1 MPKLKRNA
9 SEERA
14 TDFVESLDRG
24 LRLLQSF
31 GATTGPMTLSDLA
44 RAADLPRATARRI
57 LFTLQRGGYVA
68 SDGKLFS
75 LTPHVLT
82 LAASYLRSNQI
93 VAVLQPVL
101 DRIATAAQEISSLA
115 VLDGDE
121 VVFIARGSPARVYSG
136 GGLEIGYRLPAFC
149 TSVGRAMLGRLD
161 DSELFARLKTMRR
174 EALTPHTV
182 TDAGA
187 LLASI
192 VADRAQGYSLVDREA
207 EPHFRSISVPVRR
220 YDDTIVAAI
229 NMGAHVDRVPAAELI
244 GRFLPLLR
252 EGAASVRSQLL

>member
-1 MPKLKRNA
+1 MPKLKRGN

-24 LRLLQSF
+24 LRLLQVF
-31 GATTGPMTLSDLA
+31 GTTTGPMTLSDLA

-57 LFTLQRGGYVA
+57 LFTLGHGGFVA

-82 LAASYLRSNQI
+82 LAASFLRSNQL

-115 VLDGDE
+115 VLDGDD
-121 VVFIARGSPARVYSG
+121 VVFIARGSPARVFS

-149 TSVGRAMLGRLD
+149 TSVGRAMLGRFD
-161 DSELFARLKTMRR
+161 DAALAARLKAMKR
-174 EALTPHTV
+174 EALTPQTV
-182 TDAGA
+182 TDPKA
-187 LLASI
+187 LLKTI
-192 VADRAQGYSLVDREA
+192 IADRAQNYSLVDREA

-220 YDDTIVAAI
+220 YDGTIVAAI
-229 NMGAHVDRVPAAELI
+229 NMGAHVDRVPVKELT
-244 GRFLPLLR
+244 GRFLPLLQ
-252 EGAASVRSQLL
+252 EGAESVRAQLL

>member
-1 MPKLKRNA
+1 MPKLKR
-9 SEERA
+9 SDTEERA

-24 LRLLQSF
+24 LRLLQVF
-31 GATTGPMTLSDLA
+31 GATSGPMTLSDLA

-57 LFTLQRGGYVA
+57 LFTLQHGGFVA

-82 LAASYLRSNQI
+82 LAASFLRSNQL

-115 VLDGDE
+115 VLDGDD
-121 VVFIARGSPARVYSG
+121 VVFIARGSPMRVFSA
-136 GGLEIGYRLPAFC
+136 GLEIGYRLPAFC
-149 TSVGRAMLGRLD
+149 TSVGRTMLGQFD
-161 DSELFARLKTMRR
+161 DVALVARLKTMKRD
-174 EALTPHTV
+174 ALTPQTV
-182 TDAGA
+182 TDAKG
-187 LLASI
+187 LLKMI
-192 VADRAQGYSLVDREA
+192 GADRAKGYSLVDREA

-229 NMGAHVDRVPAAELI
+229 NMGAHVDRVPVQELI
-244 GRFLPLLR
+244 DRFLPLLR
-252 EGAASVRSQLL
+252 EGAESVRSQLL

>member
-1 MPKLKRNA
+1 MPKLKRSN

-24 LRLLQSF
+24 LRLLQVF
-31 GATTGPMTLSDLA
+31 GTTTGPMTLSDLA

-57 LFTLQRGGYVA
+57 LFTLGHGGFVA

-82 LAASYLRSNQI
+82 LAASFLRSNQL

-115 VLDGDE
+115 VLDGDD
-121 VVFIARGSPARVYSG
+121 VVFIARGGPTRVFS

-149 TSVGRAMLGRLD
+149 TSVGRAMLGQLND
-161 DSELFARLKTMRR
+161 ADLAARLEAMTRG
-174 EALTPHTV
+174 ALTPQTQ
-182 TDAGA
+182 TDPKA
-187 LLASI
+187 LLARI
-192 VADRAQGYSLVDREA
+192 IADRAQGYSLVDREA

-220 YDDTIVAAI
+220 YDGVIVAAI
-229 NMGAHVDRVPAAELI
+229 NMGAHIDRVPAQELLD
-244 GRFLPLLR
+244 RFLPLLR
-252 EGAASVRSQLL
+252 EGAASLRSQLL